1 MLAVPP
7 LYRLCPRLLMGRAAQ
22 MLGYVPDLFGAERA
36 LVFVPATHNSMYDNT
51 CILLPETPLTFRHA
65 RTHTHTHTH
74 RRGMYTVFFE
84 GSGSALAVLSPTGT
98 PLAFGAVGLS

>member
-1 MLAVPP
+1 MF
-7 LYRLCPRLLMGRAAQ
+7 
-22 MLGYVPDLFGAERA
+22 GYVPDLFGAERA

-74 RRGMYTVFFE
+74 TQKRHVYRFFE

-98 PLAFGAVGLS
+98 SLAFGAVGLS